1 MTFYRSSMFCRFRRR
16 AAFVAAF
23 FAGLCAFVDA
33 ADVALASVSRSAD
46 APPVANAAEST
57 PTPRVSLRFN
67 GQRHADGDYIRPFTD
82 ADLAKIEATQ
92 VPFSISFTYSDV
104 DDADLE
110 RLVGNPFV
118 RNVTLH
124 HCPNLTDA
132 AVEIL
137 ARFPNLEHATLLR
150 FPQWKNPNF
159 AALSSCKQ
167 LHSLRLQSCDSL
179 SEESLNGVAECASLR
194 WLEFTLCPVADANLE
209 QIAKL
214 SALKSLHIKN
224 CATLTDAGIAE
235 IAQLTELNSLMLK
248 DVPELSD
255 AGVAPLSRLSRLK
268 SLALDGCPRLTEKGL
283 ATFAALPIH
292 MLSAPEQFFSDE
304 KIDALTQFPQV
315 RVLFVRRAP
324 NAKITLE
331 GLLKL
336 KALKELR
343 GVFAEECST
352 AEVDAFKAAQ
362 RELPRIGVVVTLAD
376 APEHKK
382 NVTLPPL
389 QRDAKSSA
397 R

>member
-1 MTFYRSSMFCRFRRR
+1 MKSFFPSILLRFS
-16 AAFVAAF
+16 FVVTAVF
-23 FAGLCAFVDA
+23 LGLCTFGDYAVA
-33 ADVALASVSRSAD
+33 ADVSISPD
-46 APPVANAAEST
+46 APPVANAAKPT
-57 PTPRVSLRFN
+57 PTPRVRLDFK
-67 GQRHADGDYIRPFTD
+67 GQRNADGDYIRPFTD

-92 VPFSISFTYSDV
+92 VPFSLSFTYSDV

-110 RLVGNPFV
+110 RLAGNPFV
-118 RNVTLH
+118 RDVTLH

-137 ARFPNLEHATLLR
+137 ARFPNLERAVLLR
-150 FPQWKNPNF
+150 FPQWKRPNF
-159 AALSSCKQ
+159 AALSNCKQ
-167 LHSLRLQSCDSL
+167 LHSLTLQSCNSL
-179 SEESLNGVAECASLR
+179 SEESLNGVAKCASLR
-194 WLEFTLCPVADANLE
+194 WLELTLCPVADANLA

-214 SALKSLHIKN
+214 SALRSLHIKN
-224 CATLTDAGIAE
+224 CPTLTDAGIAE
-235 IAQLTELNSLMLK
+235 IAKLTELNSLMLE

-255 AGVAPLSRLSRLK
+255 AGVAPLSGLSRL
-268 SLALDGCPRLTEKGL
+268 SFLAINGCPRLTKKGL
-283 ATFAALPIH
+283 ASFSALPIAT
-292 MLSAPEQFFSDE
+292 LSAPEQFFSDE
-304 KIDALTQFPQV
+304 NIDALTQFPQV

-324 NAKITLE
+324 NAKITLD
-331 GLLKL
+331 GVLKL

-362 RELPRIGVVVTLAD
+362 RELPRLGVVVTLAD
-376 APEHKK
+376 APEHKN

>member
-1 MTFYRSSMFCRFRRR
+1 MKSFFPSILLRFS
-16 AAFVAAF
+16 FVVTAVF
-23 FAGLCAFVDA
+23 LGLCTFGDYAVAVD
-33 ADVALASVSRSAD
+33 VSISPD
-46 APPVANAAEST
+46 APPVANAAKPT
-57 PTPRVSLRFN
+57 PTSRVSLRFN
-67 GQRHADGDYIRPFTD
+67 GQRNADGDYIRPFTD

-92 VPFSISFTYSDV
+92 VPFSLSFTYSDV

-110 RLVGNPFV
+110 RLAGNPFV
-118 RNVTLH
+118 RHVTLH

-137 ARFPNLEHATLLR
+137 ARFPNLERAILLR

-159 AALSSCKQ
+159 AALANCKQ
-167 LHSLRLQSCDSL
+167 LHSLTLQSCDSL
-179 SEESLNGVAECASLR
+179 SEESLNGVAKCASLR
-194 WLEFTLCPVADANLE
+194 WLELTLCPVSDANLA

-214 SALKSLHIKN
+214 SALESLHIKN
-224 CATLTDAGIAE
+224 CSTLTDAGIAE
-235 IAQLTELNSLMLK
+235 IAKLTKLNSLILK

-255 AGVAPLSRLSRLK
+255 AGVAPLSGLSRLR
-268 SLALDGCPRLTEKGL
+268 SLAINGCPRLTKKGL
-283 ATFAALPIH
+283 ASFSALPIAT
-292 MLSAPEQFFSDE
+292 LSAPEQFFSDE
-304 KIDALTQFPQV
+304 NIDALTQFPQV

-324 NAKITLE
+324 NAKITLD

-352 AEVDAFKAAQ
+352 AEVDAFKALQ
-362 RELPRIGVVVTLAD
+362 RKLPTLGVVVTLAD

>member
-1 MTFYRSSMFCRFRRR
+1 MKSFFPSILLRFS
-16 AAFVAAF
+16 FVVTAVF
-23 FAGLCAFVDA
+23 LGLCTFGDYAVA
-33 ADVALASVSRSAD
+33 ADVSISPD
-46 APPVANAAEST
+46 APPVANAAKPT
-57 PTPRVSLRFN
+57 PTPRVRLDFK
-67 GQRHADGDYIRPFTD
+67 GQRNADGDYIRPFTD

-92 VPFSISFTYSDV
+92 VPFSLSFTYSDV
-104 DDADLE
+104 DNADLE
-110 RLVGNPFV
+110 RLAGNPFV
-118 RNVTLH
+118 RDVTLH

-137 ARFPNLEHATLLR
+137 ARFPNLERAILLR

-159 AALSSCKQ
+159 AALANCKQ
-167 LHSLRLQSCDSL
+167 LHSLTLQSCDSL
-179 SEESLNGVAECASLR
+179 SEESLNGVAKCASLR
-194 WLEFTLCPVADANLE
+194 WLELTLCPVSDANLA

-214 SALKSLHIKN
+214 SALESLHIKN
-224 CATLTDAGIAE
+224 CSTLTDAGIAE
-235 IAQLTELNSLMLK
+235 IAKLTELNSLMLE

-255 AGVAPLSRLSRLK
+255 AGVAPLSGLSRLR
-268 SLALDGCPRLTEKGL
+268 SLAINGCPRLTKKGL
-283 ATFAALPIH
+283 ASFSALPIAT
-292 MLSAPEQFFSDE
+292 LSAPEQFFSDE
-304 KIDALTQFPQV
+304 NIDALTQFPQV

-324 NAKITLE
+324 NAKITLD

-362 RELPRIGVVVTLAD
+362 RELPRLGVVVTLAD